1 MSKLTINN
9 KIVKYPI
16 IQGGMGVGI
25 SLSGLAGA
33 AMNNGCVGTISAA
46 QNSFKVESNIN
57 NNLELNLKALQNE
70 IKLAREIDKNGVLGV
85 NVMYASEHYDEYIKM
100 LVNEDIDFIV
110 TGAGLPLDMP
120 KWFSETSVKPAVIIS
135 SAKALRLLCK
145 RWMKNYNMLPEFAVV
160 EGPLA
165 GGHLG
170 FTKEE
175 LAAGKVKSL
184 EELTIEV
191 LEEAKKIE
199 QEHGKKISIIPAGG
213 ITNKEE
219 VDNYLK
225 MGADGVQV
233 ATKFICTDEC
243 DTSIEYKEAI
253 KNSKKE
259 DMVEVPS
266 PVGMPGRAVRNKFSE
281 EVKHNNLPIKK
292 CVGCLRVCGKKDIP
306 YCIAEKLGG
315 ASRGDAVNGLVF
327 SGANGYKVNE
337 IKPFRKHLEDLVD
350 VA

>member
-1 MSKLTINN
+1 MSDLIINS
-9 KIVKYPI
+9 KKVKYPV
-16 IQGGMGVGI
+16 IQGGMGIGI

-33 AMNNGCVGTISAA
+33 AMNNGCVGTISSA
-46 QNSFKVESNIN
+46 QNSFKVGSESAN
-57 NNLELNLKALQNE
+57 NFELNMIELKKE
-70 IKLAREIDKNGVLGV
+70 IALARKHSKEGVLGV
-85 NVMYASEHYDEYIKM
+85 NVMYALENYDEFIRE
-100 LVNEDIDFIV
+100 LVKEDIDFII

-120 KWFSETSVKPAVIIS
+120 KGFVNTNVKPAVIVS

-175 LAAGKVKSL
+175 LLAGKVKTL

-191 LEEAKKIE
+191 VEEAKKISLE
-199 QEHGKKISIIPAGG
+199 YGKKISIIPAGG
-213 ITNKEE
+213 ITNKSE
-219 VDNYLK
+219 VDNFLEL
-225 MGADGVQV
+225 GADGVQI

-243 DTSIEYKEAI
+243 DASIEYKEAI
-253 KNSKKE
+253 ARSTEE

-266 PVGMPGRAVRNKFSE
+266 PVGMPGRAVKNDFSE
-281 EVKHNNLPIKK
+281 IVKETNIPVKK
-292 CVGCLRVCGKKDIP
+292 CVGCLRVCKKIDIP

-315 ASRGDAVNGLVF
+315 ASMGDTTNGLVF
-327 SGANGYKVNE
+327 SGANGFKVSE
-337 IKPFRKHLEDLVD
+337 IKPFKEHLKDLVSI
-350 VA
+350 V

>member
-1 MSKLTINN
+1 MLKINN
-9 KIVKYPI
+9 KEVKYPV

-46 QNSFKVESNIN
+46 QNSFKEDSNVN
-57 NNLELNLKALQNE
+57 DNLEKNLVALKNE
-70 IKLAREIDKNGVLGV
+70 ISKAREINADGILGV
-85 NVMYASEHYDEYIKM
+85 NVMYATENYDEYIKV
-100 LVNEDIDFIV
+100 LVKENIDFIV

-120 KWFSETSVKPAVIIS
+120 KSFVDTNVKPAVIVS
-135 SAKALRLLCK
+135 SAKALKLLCK
-145 RWMKNYNMLPEFAVV
+145 RWMRNYNMLPEFAVV

-184 EELTIEV
+184 EELTVEV
-191 LEEAKKIE
+191 IEEAKKIE
-199 QEHGKKISIIPAGG
+199 TEHGKKISIIPAGG
-213 ITNKEE
+213 ITTKEE
-219 VDNYLK
+219 VSNYLK

-243 DTSIEYKEAI
+243 DASLEYKNAI
-253 KNSKKE
+253 ANANEE

-266 PVGMPGRAVRNKFSE
+266 PVGMPGRAVRNKFSD
-281 EVKHNNLPIKK
+281 EVKVSNLPIKK
-292 CVGCLRVCGKKDIP
+292 CVGCLRVCARKDIP
-306 YCIAEKLGG
+306 YCIAERLGG

-337 IKPFRKHLEDLVD
+337 IKSFKEHLKDLVNIT
-350 VA
+350 